1 MTAKASKHGK
11 AFEYAI
17 LSELRKEVKGRIK
30 FTVVKNSQ
38 LEKAL
43 ASFRSLENR
52 EIKEYRAAANAGVLM
67 LLRREPLILHP
78 KSKEALLELFLQS
91 DQKGGDGDVRDIV
104 LKRESEN
111 WEIGISAKK
120 DHKALKSSRLS
131 SDIDFGTNWLE
142 HPCSQDYKYRVNRI
156 FDTLYRNLEYKT
168 WNDLGEYKLDVYESI
183 LLAFKAELERIYETD
198 QAKVPERL
206 IRYLIGRFDFHKIM
220 KIGPDTQLQSFNL
233 NGELGKNS
241 GTQKSRPKSNKL
253 PLPKEIYKIQFKDN
267 ESKNTLL
274 VACDQGWLIS
284 FRIHNASTRL
294 EKSLKFD
301 ITLEGQPYKL
311 ETQITPWDG

>member
-1 MTAKASKHGK
+1 
-11 AFEYAI
+11 
-17 LSELRKEVKGRIK
+17 
-30 FTVVKNSQ
+30 
-38 LEKAL
+38 
-43 ASFRSLENR
+43 
-52 EIKEYRAAANAGVLM
+52 
-67 LLRREPLILHP
+67 
-78 KSKEALLELFLQS
+78 
-91 DQKGGDGDVRDIV
+91 
-104 LKRESEN
+104 
-111 WEIGISAKK
+111 
-120 DHKALKSSRLS
+120 
-131 SDIDFGTNWLE
+131 
-142 HPCSQDYKYRVNRI
+142 
-156 FDTLYRNLEYKT
+156 
-168 WNDLGEYKLDVYESI
+168 
-183 LLAFKAELERIYETD
+183 
-198 QAKVPERL
+198 
-206 IRYLIGRFDFHKIM
+206 M